1 MSKSTTKIAIAHSFK
16 ELLHEKSFDKITI
29 SDITDKC
36 EINRQTFYYHFAD
49 IIDLTEWICA
59 MDTEKALKDNRTFD
73 TWQEGFL
80 SIFEI
85 VKNDKVFIM
94 NLYRHVPREY
104 LYNYL
109 YKMTYNHIYNAL
121 DAKSKDII
129 VRDEDKQFI
138 ANFYKYG
145 FVGLMIEWIE
155 HDMKEDPKQIV
166 NRLDLLISGTAE
178 KMLSNA
184 KIS

>member
-1 MSKSTTKIAIAHSFK
+1 MSKSTTKVAIAHAFK

-36 EINRQTFYYHFAD
+36 DINRQTFYYHFSD

-59 MDTEKALKDNRTFD
+59 VDTDKALKENKTAT

-80 SIFEI
+80 SIFDI
-85 VKNDKVFIM
+85 VRNDKNFIM

-109 YKMTYNHIYNAL
+109 YRMTYDLIYAAVDEVSGDL
-121 DAKSKDII
+121 H
-129 VRDEDKQFI
+129 VREEDKEFI

-145 FVGLMIEWIE
+145 FVGLMIDWIE
-155 HDMKEDPKQIV
+155 HDMQEDPKDIV
-166 NRLDLLISGTAE
+166 KRLDMLISGTSE
-178 KMLSNA
+178 KMFQSRH
-184 KIS
+184 